1 MDRLDRVRLLF
12 GDDFEKI
19 ESAKVL
25 LLGGGGVG
33 SFALDGL
40 YRSGVG
46 DITVVDRDTF
56 EVTNQNRQIGSE
68 FVGEKKVE
76 VFSRL
81 YPSIKTI
88 YQDVTVAWIEEF
100 DFMAFDVVLDAIDDI
115 YSKVALAK
123 KCSSKLISSTGS
135 ARKGDFFKIKK
146 DNIWKA
152 SGDRLASKFR
162 RELKRKGF
170 KGDFEVIYSNE
181 EIRCV
186 ELGSFVGV
194 TGAFGLALCSAAI
207 QKILKDKS

>member
-12 GDDFEKI
+12 GSDFEKL
-19 ESAKVL
+19 ERAKVL

-46 DITVVDRDTF
+46 DITIVDRDVF

-88 YQDVTVAWIEEF
+88 YEDVTVSWIEGF
-100 DFMAFDVVLDAIDDI
+100 DFSSYDVVLDAIDDI

-123 KCSSKLISSTGS
+123 KCSPKLISSTGS
-135 ARKGDFFKIKK
+135 ARKSDFFKIKK

-152 SGDRLASKFR
+152 NGDRLASKFR
-162 RELKRKGF
+162 RELKRKEF
-170 KGDFEVIYSNE
+170 KGNFDVIYSSE
-181 EIRCV
+181 EIKCKA
-186 ELGSFVGV
+186 LGSFVGV
-194 TGAFGLALCSAAI
+194 TGAFGLALCSACI
-207 QKILKDKS
+207 DKLIKGE